1 MLSDAAKSVHAAQRG
16 SEHMIRDSVLNERS
30 DNDPDGTDSLWIL
43 GYSSCGCQKG
53 EKNKTNPFMLNLSVL
68 PHCLVEPVTVVF
80 YRGFMV

>member
-53 EKNKTNPFMLNLSVL
+53 EREKKTKQTLS
-68 PHCLVEPVTVVF
+68 CLICQFCRTVWLSL
-80 YRGFMV
+80 